1 MVEFVND
8 HTQGARFIKI
18 ATTVKHNDFV
28 GGHKKVVLEVKL
40 RTIKVAVHLCNFL
53 FSAKK

>member
-1 MVEFVND
+1 MVESVYD
-8 HTQGARFIKI
+8 HTQGARFAKI
-18 ATTVKHNDFV
+18 ATAVKHDDFV
-28 GGHKKVVLEVKL
+28 GVHKKVVLEVKL